1 MGDHPAGNSTMFSRG
16 RRRFCCA
23 AAMTIAAAQFGM
35 FGSAD
40 AQSSKA
46 KPADATTIKVQQT
59 APAAIRLP
67 IEGEVPSSGSATA
80 WLNSQPLNARG
91 LRGKVVL
98 IDFWTYSCINW
109 LRSLP
114 YVRAWS
120 EKYKDQGLV
129 VIGVHAPEFA
139 FEKNI
144 DNVRRAAKDLRV
156 DYPIVIDNDHA
167 IWRAFNNEYWPALY
181 FVDAQ
186 GHIRHHQFGEGE
198 YEQSEVIIQQLLAE
212 AGNRGIGHGLVSVDA
227 RGAEAAADWSS
238 LKSPENY
245 VGYERTENFASPG
258 GRVLDKRR
266 VYAVPAGLRLNHW
279 ALSGDWTVEKR
290 AIVLNK
296 ANGRIAYRFHARDL
310 HLVMGPAA
318 RRNSVRFRVFIDGQ
332 QPGAAHGIDVDD
344 QGNGA
349 VTEPRLYQ
357 LIRQSNPIVDRE
369 FEIEFLDS
377 GVEAFSFTFG

>member
-1 MGDHPAGNSTMFSRG
+1 MSEELNRD
-16 RRRFCCA
+16 RRRFLA
-23 AAMTIAAAQFGM
+23 IPAMIIAAAQLSVT
-35 FGSAD
+35 GSVS
-40 AQSSKA
+40 AQSSSP
-46 KPADATTIKVQQT
+46 KPANQPTNKAQPT
-59 APAAIRLP
+59 APAAIRLS
-67 IEGEVPSSGSATA
+67 IEGELPSFGSGTA
-80 WLNSQPLNARG
+80 WLNSQPLNASG

-98 IDFWTYSCINW
+98 VEFWTYSCINW
-109 LRSLP
+109 LRSFP
-114 YVRAWS
+114 YVRAWA
-120 EKYKDQGLV
+120 EKYKDRGLV

-144 DNVRRAAKDLRV
+144 DNVRRAAKELRV

-186 GHIRHHQFGEGE
+186 GRIRHHQFGEGE
-198 YEQSEVIIQQLLAE
+198 YEQSEMIIQQLLAE
-212 AGNRGIGHGLVSVDA
+212 AGNGGIGHELVSVDA

-258 GRVLDKRR
+258 GSVPDKRR
-266 VYAVPAGLRLNHW
+266 VYALPAALGLNHW
-279 ALSGDWTVEKR
+279 ALSGDWTMER
-290 AIVLNK
+290 EAIVLNK

-318 RRNSVRFRVFIDGQ
+318 PGTSLRFRVLIDGQ
-332 QPGAAHGIDVDD
+332 APGAAHGVDVDG
-344 QGNGA
+344 QGNGTVA
-349 VTEPRLYQ
+349 QPRMYQ
-357 LIRQSNPIVDRE
+357 LIRQSNPIVDRQ